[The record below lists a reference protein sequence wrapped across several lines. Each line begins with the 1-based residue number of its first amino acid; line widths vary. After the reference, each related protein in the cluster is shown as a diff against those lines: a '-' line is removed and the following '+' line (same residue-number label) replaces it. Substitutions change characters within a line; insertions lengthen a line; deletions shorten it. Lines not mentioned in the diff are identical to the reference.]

1 MSETIIFNTFAT
13 VKIAGVYA
21 LLTALMIQWF
31 SAFVILLNYE
41 LNTVAI
47 TEAFCENKDEPQL
60 ECNGKC
66 HLAKEIKKEE
76 KKKSELPVNINE
88 FLSVVLD
95 VHEPAELQ
103 LVDTPDPRIK
113 HQSRYIEAE
122 TALYLSGIFH
132 PPRV

>member
-1 MSETIIFNTFAT
+1 MDTVLFNTFDT
-13 VKIAGVYA
+13 VKIAGVCA

-31 SAFVILLNYE
+31 SAFVILVNYE

-47 TEAFCENKDEPQL
+47 TEIYCENKDEPQL

-76 KKKSELPVNINE
+76 QKKAELPVNITE

-95 VHEPAELQ
+95 IHEPSNP
-103 LVDTPDPRIK
+103 DFSNTPDPRIK

-122 TALYLSGIFH
+122 TSPALPPVFH
-132 PPRV
+132 PPQV